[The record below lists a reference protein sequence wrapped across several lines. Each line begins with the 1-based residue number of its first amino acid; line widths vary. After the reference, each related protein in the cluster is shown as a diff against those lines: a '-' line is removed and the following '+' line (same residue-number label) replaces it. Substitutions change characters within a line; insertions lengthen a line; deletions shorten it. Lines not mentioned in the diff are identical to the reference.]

1 MSKAS
6 KTAPETPAQR
16 PRSVTLCAIALLLSG
31 VMAIVASLAL
41 YGLHSYLVTSTTKAQ
56 PKPVLTTAQ
65 VSAQGQGVGQYLGG
79 QLKPG
84 PLSAAQVDATATG
97 VQQYL
102 TSHLPTRNMTSSQIK
117 DQASKAHDAVVTEL
131 DNLHGTLGSA
141 QVATVSNDVQKTVSD
156 NLTTFQKSQKKP
168 LTAKQIQ
175 DQANRTPTSQLI
187 ASIVL
192 MIALTFIAVGAWRGR
207 YWARWGVLIVWVL
220 CTFTG
225 TLAGLNSIIMLG
237 GSVPNAFKIPAGL
250 SGLLAIAAVALA
262 MMRPSVAYFALNK
275 PVPVPGAPQRRGL
288 FGPRPVPAGN
298 ARAGGARTAA
308 TTRPARTPS
317 AAEPK
322 AAAPKAGDRS
332 RAKKRTSSESV
343 RIGAELA
350 RSRAKA
356 ASKSRRSDG

>member
-1 MSKAS
+1 MSKTA
-6 KTAPETPAQR
+6 KPAPETPAQR
-16 PRSVTLCAIALLLSG
+16 PRSVTLCAVALLLSG

-65 VSAQGQGVGQYLGG
+65 VSAQGQGVGQYLSG

-102 TSHLPTRNMTSSQIK
+102 TSHLPTQNMTSSQIK

-131 DNLHGTLGSA
+131 DNLHGTLGAA
-141 QVATVSNDVQKTVSD
+141 QVGTVSNDVQKTVTD

-298 ARAGGARTAA
+298 PRAGGARTAA
-308 TTRPARTPS
+308 TTRPARTAP
-317 AAEPK
+317 AADE
-322 AAAPKAGDRS
+322 AKAGDRS
-332 RAKKRTSSESV
+332 RAKKRTSADSV

-356 ASKSRRSDG
+356 ASKSRRADG